1 MSAKCYAPTSAK
13 EGPDYIKM
21 VPSASLTVLD
31 LGLGNRLLGYRMF
44 LAGAHFR
51 SRMYWNR

>member
-44 LAGAHFR
+44 LAGGHLR